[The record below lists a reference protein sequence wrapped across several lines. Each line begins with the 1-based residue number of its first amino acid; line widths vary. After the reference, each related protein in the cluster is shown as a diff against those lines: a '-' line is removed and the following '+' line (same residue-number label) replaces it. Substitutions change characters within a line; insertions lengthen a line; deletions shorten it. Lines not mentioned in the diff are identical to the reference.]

1 MYKRQAQFD
10 IACQPRLLILS
21 TNVAFN
27 LYIVTT
33 SSRDRQRVAVVKAGC
48 VACIED
54 RLTDVAFW
62 KEQLAREMRDMNAEI
77 EHLLERKAVMEKML
91 FDSQRSLAISEECML
106 QREKRN
112 GIDQTFDDPEKGL
125 CKVRVT
131 GWQLWCSLSFSNQ
144 I

>member
-1 MYKRQAQFD
+1 MD
-10 IACQPRLLILS
+10 DDP
-21 TNVAFN
+21 VAM
-27 LYIVTT
+27 LVHT
-33 SSRDRQRVAVVKAGC
+33 
-48 VACIED
+48 ED

-106 QREKRN
+106 QREKRT

-125 CKVRVT
+125 CKVRSIIHRLYSVHYT
-131 GWQLWCSLSFSNQ
+131 VSGVGTWLPSLGYGGSWISINSKS
-144 I
+144 